1 MRRTDIAETFSAY
14 STFVTTFD
22 NDNYDTSLPAA
33 NKIYSASVKKA
44 DERYPEEE
52 KLVRARP
59 TRVCACAHRIDRF
72 AQLCAQKAAGYSAQ
86 AYLDYVSWE
95 REVKR
100 PDVVLVKQ
108 LFERAIKDHPQELEL
123 WEAYLEFLVSDIVAT
138 STAVFTN

>member
-1 MRRTDIAETFSAY
+1 MRFIVRMRRTDIAETFSAY

-59 TRVCACAHRIDRF
+59 TRV
-72 AQLCAQKAAGYSAQ
+72 LCLRS
-86 AYLDYVSWE
+86 
-95 REVKR
+95 
-100 PDVVLVKQ
+100 P
-108 LFERAIKDHPQELEL
+108 
-123 WEAYLEFLVSDIVAT
+123 
-138 STAVFTN
+138 N

>member
-1 MRRTDIAETFSAY
+1 MQRADIAETFSAY

-52 KLVRARP
+52 KLVRTKSDQVWAS
-59 TRVCACAHRIDRF
+59 AHHIDRF
-72 AQLCAQKAAGYSAQ
+72 SQPRPQKAAGYSAQ

-123 WEAYLEFLVSDIVAT
+123 WETYLEFLVSPT
-138 STAVFTN
+138 SPYYSR